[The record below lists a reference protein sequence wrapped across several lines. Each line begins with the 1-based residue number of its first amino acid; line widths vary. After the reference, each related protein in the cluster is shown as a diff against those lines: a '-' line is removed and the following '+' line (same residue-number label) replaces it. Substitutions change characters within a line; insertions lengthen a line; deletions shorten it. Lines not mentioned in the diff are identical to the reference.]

1 MGSNTGSELPKW
13 CIEVSCIC
21 RALYLM
27 TLISDSSSVSYYFN
41 LKGSVIDGVF
51 VPISAPSAGSCPS
64 SGIQYPLKS
73 GTPVPTS
80 TPSSSSSS
88 SSSSGSSSTSTPS
101 SSSSSSGSS
110 TSTPSSSSVGLF
122 SIHFKCQLMIANT
135 LVLLLTHWFQ
145 CSH

>member
-88 SSSSGSSSTSTPS
+88 SSSSTSTPS
-101 SSSSSSGSS
+101 SSSSPSGSS

-122 SIHFKCQLMIANT
+122 STHFKCQLTIAST